1 MPVIGEDDLKI
12 FAAVVDH
19 GGFAPTARTLGITRS
34 AVLRRVER
42 LEGRLGVRLLNRTT
56 RQVSLTDAGDVL
68 YRRAVR
74 ILGDIAEAE
83 LVVSEFGAEPQ
94 GVLRVTSPIMIGLQK
109 LVPLLPEFLGRHK
122 LVNIQL
128 DLSDDLIDPNLSQH
142 DVALRWGEQD
152 DSALVIT
159 RLTESHQ
166 IVCAAPSYLDRY
178 GTPNAPTDLISHNCL
193 MMSRLG
199 LDFNEWAFR
208 YPEGSRSIRVSGNF
222 VVNGGSWHYEALLAG
237 LGIGRITDL
246 RGHDDIASGR
256 LRRILQD
263 YEPIGAT
270 PIYATHKST
279 RLVPPKV
286 RAFIEFLRRRMR

>member
-1 MPVIGEDDLKI
+1 
-12 FAAVVDH
+12 
-19 GGFAPTARTLGITRS
+19 
-34 AVLRRVER
+34 
-42 LEGRLGVRLLNRTT
+42 
-56 RQVSLTDAGDVL
+56 
-68 YRRAVR
+68 
-74 ILGDIAEAE
+74 
-83 LVVSEFGAEPQ
+83 
-94 GVLRVTSPIMIGLQK
+94 
-109 LVPLLPEFLGRHK
+109 
-122 LVNIQL
+122 
-128 DLSDDLIDPNLSQH
+128 
-142 DVALRWGEQD
+142 
-152 DSALVIT
+152 
-159 RLTESHQ
+159 
-166 IVCAAPSYLDRY
+166 
-178 GTPNAPTDLISHNCL
+178 

-222 VVNGGSWHYEALLAG
+222 VVNGGSGHYEALLAG